1 MAPLAI
7 AEDTQGSI
15 RIPSTMCGICG
26 FRPTYGRYSDVGI
39 MPLTDNKFDQVGP
52 LARTVEDLA
61 LFDAVITGDMAPL
74 ARIELKG
81 IRIGVADFFFADL
94 DSEVERVANAA
105 LDRLRAAGVAIV
117 RADLPDAVK
126 TAPDAALT
134 IITSEFRASIETFL
148 RTEHTGVSFDDL
160 IAQVGSDLKPLFA
173 EVPPPRNEYDAM
185 VAQRARIGEAI
196 KAHFAEHRI
205 DALAFPPAM
214 VPAHKIGENGSV
226 TVRGQLLPETTT
238 MGRNVS
244 LGSCASLAS
253 LVLPAGLTRAG
264 LPVGLE
270 FDALP
275 GTDRRLIALGLAVE
289 RALGSIPAPQ
299 LG

>member
-1 MAPLAI
+1 
-7 AEDTQGSI
+7 
-15 RIPSTMCGICG
+15 
-26 FRPTYGRYSDVGI
+26 
-39 MPLTDNKFDQVGP
+39 
-52 LARTVEDLA
+52 
-61 LFDAVITGDMAPL
+61 
-74 ARIELKG
+74 
-81 IRIGVADFFFADL
+81 
-94 DSEVERVANAA
+94 
-105 LDRLRAAGVAIV
+105 
-117 RADLPDAVK
+117 
-126 TAPDAALT
+126 
-134 IITSEFRASIETFL
+134 
-148 RTEHTGVSFDDL
+148 
-160 IAQVGSDLKPLFA
+160 
-173 EVPPPRNEYDAM
+173 M

>member
-1 MAPLAI
+1 
-7 AEDTQGSI
+7 
-15 RIPSTMCGICG
+15 
-26 FRPTYGRYSDVGI
+26 
-39 MPLTDNKFDQVGP
+39 
-52 LARTVEDLA
+52 

-81 IRIGVADFFFADL
+81 IRIGVTDFFFTNL

-105 LDRLRAAGVAIV
+105 LDRLRAARVTIV

-134 IITSEFRASIETFL
+134 IIASEFRPSIETFL
-148 RTEHTGVSFDDL
+148 RTEHTGVSFEDL

-173 EVPPPRNEYDAM
+173 EVPPPRNDDDAM
-185 VAQRARIGEAI
+185 VAQRARMGEAI

-205 DALAFPPAM
+205 EALAFPPAM
-214 VPAHKIGENGSV
+214 IPPHKIGENGSV
-226 TVRGQLLPETTT
+226 TIQGRLVPETTT

-253 LVLPAGLTRAG
+253 LVLPAGLTNAG

-275 GTDRRLIALGLAVE
+275 GSDRRLLALGAALQT
-289 RALGSIPAPQ
+289 ALGGIAAPTV
-299 LG
+299 

>member
-1 MAPLAI
+1 V
-7 AEDTQGSI
+7 SI
-15 RIPSTMCGICG
+15 
-26 FRPTYGRYSDVGI
+26 
-39 MPLTDNKFDQVGP
+39 
-52 LARTVEDLA
+52 
-61 LFDAVITGDMAPL
+61 
-74 ARIELKG
+74 
-81 IRIGVADFFFADL
+81 
-94 DSEVERVANAA
+94 
-105 LDRLRAAGVAIV
+105 
-117 RADLPDAVK
+117 
-126 TAPDAALT
+126 
-134 IITSEFRASIETFL
+134 
-148 RTEHTGVSFDDL
+148 DDL

-173 EVPPPRNEYDAM
+173 EVPPPRHDYDAM
-185 VAQRARIGEAI
+185 VAQRARISEAI

-214 VPAHKIGENGSV
+214 VPAHTIGENGSV